1 MRSLETFVLVIAAAV
16 VTIALA
22 AAPAHAVRIKDL
34 GTIYGPMENLIVG
47 YGLVVGLAGTGDDSK
62 FSTATKVL
70 SNTLTNLRISS
81 SPLDVRGAKNSA
93 IVVVSA
99 TLPAYNH
106 VGDRLN
112 VQVASVGNAKSLT
125 GGRLVMAPLGVPD
138 VVEMIALASG
148 DVKVDEANPTSGII
162 DNGAIVQRSVPTD
175 LIPGNKLTFKLLPQ
189 NADASV
195 ATRIVEAIHQ
205 DMNIDTA
212 AGQQP
217 VARATDE
224 ATIEIA
230 LTGKQIED
238 PVPFIS
244 RIERLSVPG
253 VAYDM
258 EARVV
263 TDEKKGT
270 FWAINGN
277 VEIAPVK
284 VGYGQFL
291 VEIESQETKSA
302 QGVQTTTLDDLINA
316 LKTSQATPADVNG
329 ILKALE
335 TAGALHAK
343 VVRQ

>member
-1 MRSLETFVLVIAAAV
+1 MRSVRTCVLSTVVAALMIV
-16 VTIALA
+16 LA
-22 AAPAHAVRIKDL
+22 TTPAHAVRIKDL
-34 GTIYGPMENLIVG
+34 GQIYGPMENPIVG
-47 YGLVVGLAGTGDDSK
+47 YGLVVGLSGTGDDSK
-62 FSTATKVL
+62 FATAIKVL

-81 SPLDVRGAKNSA
+81 SPLEVRGAKNA
-93 IVVVSA
+93 AVVMVSA

-112 VQVASVGNAKSLT
+112 VQVASVGNAKSLV
-125 GGRLVMAPLGVPD
+125 GGKLVICPLGVPD
-138 VVEMIALASG
+138 VAEMIALASG
-148 DVKVDEANPTSGII
+148 EIKVDDANPTSGAIEG
-162 DNGAIVQRSVPTD
+162 GAIVQKSVPTD
-175 LIPGNKLTFKLLPQ
+175 LIPGRKLTFRLL
-189 NADASV
+189 NADFSI

-212 AGQQP
+212 GGQQP
-217 VARATDE
+217 IARAADA

-230 LTGKQIED
+230 LTDRQMED

-263 TDEKKGT
+263 LDEKKGA

-277 VEIAPVK
+277 VEIAPVT
-284 VGYGQFL
+284 VGYGTFQ
-291 VEIESQETKSA
+291 VEIKSQEAKTA
-302 QGVQTTTLDDLINA
+302 QAAQTTTLDDLVLA
-316 LKTSQATPADVNG
+316 LKTQQATPEDVNG

-335 TAGALHAK
+335 AAGALHAK